1 MNDKKQNLIFS
12 CATPSEMEQDL
23 KTLMDFQDEGIPLE
37 ALEKI
42 INENLEPHFV
52 QYDRPEFNSLYNSFP
67 EEGAKFGAAV
77 ALKYNQGVTNWQVS
91 PGAVM
96 VEELCGK
103 AMCRLFGFNSN
114 SDATFMYC
122 GTYANQ
128 QALYLALHRKAE
140 QLGFNF
146 AEEGLSGFPDPSG
159 LVVLASQD
167 AHFSL
172 KHAVRF
178 LGLGDQSLVPV
189 PIDQNLKMDVKA
201 LNEIVNDLKTT
212 KEIICIV
219 STAGT
224 TSTGIIDP
232 ILPIVEICKKVSAWS
247 HIDGAYGLAFK
258 LLREKEH
265 LFSGIELAD
274 SVCWDPHKQFGV
286 PIPNSL
292 LFLRNKE
299 DFNRLAIF
307 GHYFNREDDPEP
319 NPGLK
324 SPPSTRPFSALPLVT
339 TIRFQGLKKVVER
352 LRKPIKAIEDLANKL
367 KNEKDI
373 EICNKPETGLL
384 CIRLIPVNFPE
395 ERLDRLQQFI
405 FEKIKNEGK
414 RSISITKVNNKT
426 ALRLVAISPNV
437 TTESLLE
444 TIEEIRKIAAEAL
457 RKQSIK

>member
-12 CATPSEMEQDL
+12 CATPSEVEQDL
-23 KTLMDFQDEGIPLE
+23 KTLMDFQDDGIPLE
-37 ALEKI
+37 TLEKI
-42 INENLEPHFV
+42 INENLVPHFV
-52 QYDRPEFNSLYNSFP
+52 QYDRPEFSSLYNSFP
-67 EEGAKFGAAV
+67 EKGAELGAKI

-96 VEELCGK
+96 VEELCGQ
-103 AMCRLFGFNSN
+103 AMCRLFGFDTN

-140 QLGFNF
+140 QYGFNF
-146 AEEGLSGFPDPSG
+146 AEKGLSGFPDPSR

-178 LGLGDQSLVPV
+178 LGLGDQSLVSV

-201 LNEIVNDLKTT
+201 LNEIISELNGK
-212 KEIICIV
+212 KEIFCIV
-219 STAGT
+219 ATAGT

-232 ILPIVEICKKVSAWS
+232 ILPIIETCKSVNTWS

-258 LLREKEH
+258 LLKEREH
-265 LFSGIELAD
+265 LFSGIEQAD

-292 LFLRNKE
+292 LFLRDNR
-299 DFNRLAIF
+299 DFNRMAIF
-307 GHYFNREDDPEP
+307 GHYFNREEDPEP

-339 TIRFQGLKKVVER
+339 TIRFQGMKKVVDR
-352 LRKPIKAIEDLANKL
+352 LQKPIQAIEDLADKL
-367 KNEKDI
+367 KNETDI
-373 EICNKPETGLL
+373 ELCNKPETGLL
-384 CIRLIPVNFPE
+384 CIRLIPDNFPE
-395 ERLDRLQQFI
+395 EQLDQLQQFI
-405 FEKIKNEGK
+405 FDQIKNEGK

-444 TIEEIRKIAAEAL
+444 TIEEIRNIATEAQ
-457 RKQSIK
+457 RKKSTK

>member
-1 MNDKKQNLIFS
+1 MSNKKQDLIYS
-12 CATPSEMEQDL
+12 CATPEEVSQDL
-23 KTLMDFQDEGIPLE
+23 KALLKFQDDGISKEKLE
-37 ALEKI
+37 RM
-42 INENLEPHFV
+42 INENLVPHLV
-52 QYDRPEFNSLYNSFP
+52 DYERPEFNSLYNCFP
-67 EEGAKFGAAV
+67 EEGAKFGAEI
-77 ALKYNQGVTNWQVS
+77 ALEYNQGVTNWQVS

-103 AMCRLFGFNSN
+103 AMCHLFGLDAN

-146 AEEGLSGFPDPSG
+146 AEKGLSGFDDPSR
-159 LVVLASQD
+159 LVVLASQE

-189 PIDQNLKMDVKA
+189 PIDQNLKMDVTV
-201 LNEIVNDLKTT
+201 LNEIVNDLKNS
-212 KEIICIV
+212 KDIFCIV

-224 TSTGIIDP
+224 TSTGTIDP
-232 ILPIVEICKKVSAWS
+232 ILPIVEICKKVKAWS

-258 LLREKEH
+258 LLKEREH
-265 LFSGIELAD
+265 LFLGIEQAD

-299 DFNRLAIF
+299 DFKRMAIY
-307 GHYFNREDDPEP
+307 GNYFNREDDPEP

-352 LRKPIKAIEDLANKL
+352 LHKPIQAIENLADKL
-367 KNEKDI
+367 KNENDV
-373 EICNKPETGLL
+373 ELCNKPETGIL
-384 CIRLIPVNFPE
+384 CIRLIPENYPE
-395 ERLDRLQQFI
+395 EQLDQLQYYI
-405 FEKIKNEGK
+405 FERIKNEGK

-426 ALRLVAISPNV
+426 TLRLVAISPNV

-444 TIEEIRKIAAEAL
+444 TVEEIRRVATESL
-457 RKQSIK
+457 RTQRII